1 VLPPATTLGAVHLRV
16 ADLDR
21 SLGFYHALA
30 GLPIL
35 ERDATTAVLGFAD
48 APLIRLRA
56 VAGLL
61 PALPHAA
68 GLFHT
73 AILYPDRHVLGAA
86 VRHISAAGYAFSGAS
101 DHLVSEAFY
110 LDDPDGNGVELY
122 RDRPRSDWQW
132 SHGAV
137 EMASL
142 ALDVDGVLDDA
153 APTFDAAP
161 AGTCIGHVH
170 LQVSDL
176 VSAEAFYINVV
187 GFDLTTR
194 FGAAA
199 TFISAGG
206 YHHHMGLNMWRAR
219 GQAASPRT
227 HAGLDAIEIVVP
239 TEADVAAIRTRAEA
253 AGVGVHRHDD
263 GLVLTDP
270 WEHEVILRVP

>member
-1 VLPPATTLGAVHLRV
+1 VLPDATTLGAVHLRV

-21 SLGFYHALA
+21 SLGFYHTLA

-35 ERDATTAVLGFAD
+35 ERDATTAVLGFAA

-56 VAGLL
+56 IPGLL

-73 AILYPDRHVLGAA
+73 AILYPDRHILGAA
-86 VRHISAAGYAFSGAS
+86 VRHISATGYPFSGAS

-122 RDRPRSDWQW
+122 RDRPRRDWRW
-132 SHGAV
+132 ARGAV

-142 ALDVDGVLDDA
+142 PLDIDGVLDDA
-153 APTFDAAP
+153 AATFESAP
-161 AGTCIGHVH
+161 ESTRIGHVH

-176 VSAEAFYINVV
+176 PTAEAFYTHVV
-187 GFDLTTR
+187 GFSLTTR
-194 FGAAA
+194 FGEAAS
-199 TFISAGG
+199 FIAAGG
-206 YHHHMGLNMWRAR
+206 YHHHMGLNVWRAR
-219 GQAASPRT
+219 GQAATPRT
-227 HAGLDAIEIVVP
+227 HAGLDAFEIVVP
-239 TEADVAAIRTRAEA
+239 TDADVAAVRARAIA
-253 AGVGVHRHDD
+253 AGAPVHRHDD

-270 WEHEVILRVP
+270 WEHEVIVRTR

>member
-1 VLPPATTLGAVHLRV
+1 MLPDATTLGAVHLRV

-21 SLGFYHALA
+21 SLGFYHSLV
-30 GLPIL
+30 GIPIL
-35 ERDATTAVLGFAD
+35 ERDANMAVLGFAD

-56 VAGLL
+56 IAGLR

-73 AILYPDRHVLGAA
+73 AILYPDRHVLSAA
-86 VRHISAAGYAFSGAS
+86 VRHISAAGYPFSGAS

-122 RDRPRSDWQW
+122 RDRPRSDWTW
-132 SHGAV
+132 THGSV

-142 ALDVDGVLDDA
+142 ALDVDGILDDA
-153 APTFDAAP
+153 APTFVAAP
-161 AGTCIGHVH
+161 DTTCVGHVH

-176 VSAEAFYINVV
+176 AAAEAFYINVV
-187 GFDLTTR
+187 GFTLTTR

-199 TFISAGG
+199 SFISAGG

-227 HAGLDAIEIVVP
+227 HAGLDAFEILVP
-239 TEADVAAIRTRAEA
+239 TEADVAVVRARALE
-253 AGVGVHRHDD
+253 AGVQVHRHDD

-270 WEHEVILRVP
+270 WEHEVVVRTA